1 MHQTETSFHK
11 LEFGKV
17 KLSICSNLF
26 AFHFFFFFIW
36 VIKSCLLLLLNIA
49 FYSLSLPLIFWF
61 SKICWLRV
69 ASKKPYWNPIC
80 WVRSLLWFETLA
92 NATVTTRL
100 KRVWGG
106 WWSSLD
112 GTDPIP
118 YQQKKRHNSRGLF
131 IYTNL
136 YLRHILLK
144 IHKLLYNTS
153 PTINHFRYITWNAA
167 LILVRCKS
175 PFSWETLV

>member
-26 AFHFFFFFIW
+26 AFHFFFYLSDKIVFIASFKYCSLFTVFATHILVLQDLLITGSIKKTLLKPYLLSSLPFVIWDTRECYGYDPFKEGVGW
-36 VIKSCLLLLLNIA
+36 VVVIA
-49 FYSLSLPLIFWF
+49 GWDRPHSLS
-61 SKICWLRV
+61 
-69 ASKKPYWNPIC
+69 
-80 WVRSLLWFETLA
+80 T
-92 NATVTTRL
+92 
-100 KRVWGG
+100 
-106 WWSSLD
+106 
-112 GTDPIP
+112 
-118 YQQKKRHNSRGLF
+118 KKRHNSRGLF

-175 PFSWETLV
+175 PFSWKTLV